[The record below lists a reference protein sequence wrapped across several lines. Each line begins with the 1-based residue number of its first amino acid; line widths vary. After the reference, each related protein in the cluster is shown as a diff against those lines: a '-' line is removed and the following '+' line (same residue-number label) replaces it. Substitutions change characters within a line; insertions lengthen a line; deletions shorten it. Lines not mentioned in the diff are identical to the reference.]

1 KDNSKKRNSAEH
13 ASMMARA
20 GAGDSETV
28 EQLEKLMAKNRNS
41 DQKQELDRGSLELDN
56 MMSNDDSV
64 DIKDDFA
71 GYDDTTTSAK
81 WYFKYTFRSECHKCS
96 ILSMDMS
103 STGEQFFT
111 ADLNGIICVWNV
123 PSSNAEAHEN
133 YDPQILAEK
142 FNGHSNAIWGLCYQS
157 SSNRLISASA
167 DKTLKIWELG
177 SGSDAL
183 IHTYT
188 ETDIGSPLTIDM
200 VAAEPQQ
207 IVAGYKNQCAFIFDI
222 EVGRT
227 VLQFESN
234 PDDEGQISK
243 ILSHPTMPVTIAAG
257 SDRRIRYFDNNSG
270 KLIHS
275 TVAHVE
281 SISTLAI
288 DPNGLYLLSGCHDGS
303 LRLWN
308 MEKRTCLQE
317 IAAHRKKF
325 DMSVMSV
332 AFHPSRPIIGSAGA
346 DSLAKIYTSQKSSL
360 SSSSGSD
367 NRVV

>member
-1 KDNSKKRNSAEH
+1 
-13 ASMMARA
+13 MARA
-20 GAGDSETV
+20 GPGDSQTV

-41 DQKQELDRGSLELDN
+41 DQKQELHRGSLELDS
-56 MMSNDDSV
+56 MMSNDDRANVKTPGSELEPV
-64 DIKDDFA
+64 
-71 GYDDTTTSAK
+71 
-81 WYFKYTFRSECHKCS
+81 YTFRGHRSS

-103 STGEQFFT
+103 STGEQFF
-111 ADLNGIICVWNV
+111 AAHLNRIICVWNV

-133 YDPQILAEK
+133 YDSQIPAEK
-142 FNGHSNAIWGLCYQS
+142 FNGHSNVIWGLCYQS
-157 SSNRLISASA
+157 SFNRLISASPG
-167 DKTLKIWELG
+167 KTLKIWQLG

-207 IVAGYKNQCAFIFDI
+207 IVAGYKNQCASIFDI

-227 VLQFESN
+227 VLKFDSN

-257 SDRRIRYFDNNSG
+257 SDRRIRYFVNNSG

-275 TVAHVE
+275 THVE

-303 LRLWN
+303 LRL
-308 MEKRTCLQE
+308 
-317 IAAHRKKF
+317 
-325 DMSVMSV
+325 
-332 AFHPSRPIIGSAGA
+332 
-346 DSLAKIYTSQKSSL
+346 
-360 SSSSGSD
+360 
-367 NRVV
+367 